1 MLYVF
6 ILRHLAYGVKPSTY
20 FYRPR
25 LVPPFVS
32 YGIQNTFPFFF
43 FFFKF
48 APTGENIREVEFTSV
63 EYDVSRGIAVLART
77 VDED

>member
-1 MLYVF
+1 MELSR
-6 ILRHLAYGVKPSTY
+6 LRIFTVLVWSLHL
-20 FYRPR
+20 
-25 LVPPFVS
+25 
-32 YGIQNTFPFFF
+32 FPMGSKIHTNFFF